1 MGIRGS
7 TATAAGAAAPSRHDD
22 GGAGAHRP
30 RHAAPAPADAAD
42 DGDGGEGR
50 HLPPPRGLTAAVR
63 DRLPRGNTLDDGT
76 FRHRHRVLWWVLV
89 AHLPALAALGTW
101 RGHDPG
107 PLALEL
113 LAPAA
118 CAVAGWFLPARR
130 PASFAVTAGFVASS
144 VVLVHLSGG
153 RVEARFHAFVLIGLV
168 ALYQDWAPFLWNVV
182 LTVVALG
189 ATSVAAH
196 DVMFDH
202 DAAHERP
209 LLWSGIHVAAL
220 LAASSGVVTFWSHAE
235 REQRRNLQL
244 VEDLAAAEAAKQQA
258 VSGLLVNLARRNQSL
273 LDRQLDVI
281 GDVSQRVD
289 DADLREQV
297 RQLEQLATRIRR
309 NAGSLLVLAGDDTP
323 RRWSRP
329 VPLVDVVRAA
339 AAEVEDGHRVEPLV
353 NDHLQVEG
361 RAAADLVHL
370 LAELIDNAVTFSP
383 PTATVRVRSHLS
395 PDDPPMPVVSI
406 EDSGIGMTE
415 PELRNANLVLAEAPE
430 VDLGRS
436 PMLGFHVVARLA
448 RRHALSVR
456 LAPTPG
462 GGLTAMV
469 TLAPG
474 VVTERSL
481 GSTVTTTD
489 GGSGSTG
496 TGATTTTGRH
506 VLAPWSAVTTRPVDD
521 GPRVET
527 IGLRP
532 TGTRARE
539 GDRHEGRTAGTGPVF
554 GTGPAPGTGP
564 GTSGAA
570 PADPTGPPGTLPPV
584 VLPALPAASE
594 DTHQLPAASEPPAPG
609 KPRRGG
615 SPRVISV
622 SAREATGTEP
632 ASTTAGPSPS
642 TVAGPAAGHTPP
654 AEAASP
660 APASGA
666 AAGQGPATAPS
677 IPLPAAGDRPFV
689 PAGAAPDTPSGGPR
703 PAPWWFESERLVRHE
718 EPAGAEAGGPAPD
731 PDEPATTAGGLARR
745 VPGANLASLRRN
757 DPPEAPPA
765 APAAGTPGRD
775 PERTRTMLSRFQAS
789 QRAGRLVAGTPGS
802 APPPPPTDRSEQEHP

>member
-1 MGIRGS
+1 
-7 TATAAGAAAPSRHDD
+7 
-22 GGAGAHRP
+22 
-30 RHAAPAPADAAD
+30 
-42 DGDGGEGR
+42 
-50 HLPPPRGLTAAVR
+50 
-63 DRLPRGNTLDDGT
+63 
-76 FRHRHRVLWWVLV
+76 
-89 AHLPALAALGTW
+89 
-101 RGHDPG
+101 
-107 PLALEL
+107 
-113 LAPAA
+113 
-118 CAVAGWFLPARR
+118 
-130 PASFAVTAGFVASS
+130 
-144 VVLVHLSGG
+144 
-153 RVEARFHAFVLIGLV
+153 
-168 ALYQDWAPFLWNVV
+168 
-182 LTVVALG
+182 
-189 ATSVAAH
+189 
-196 DVMFDH
+196 
-202 DAAHERP
+202 
-209 LLWSGIHVAAL
+209 
-220 LAASSGVVTFWSHAE
+220 
-235 REQRRNLQL
+235 
-244 VEDLAAAEAAKQQA
+244 
-258 VSGLLVNLARRNQSL
+258 NLARRNQSL

-370 LAELIDNAVTFSP
+370 LAELIDNAVTFSPPPATLPVRSHPAPAHPPRPVGSIADRVHLLAELIAPAVTFSP

-615 SPRVISV
+615 
-622 SAREATGTEP
+622 
-632 ASTTAGPSPS
+632 
-642 TVAGPAAGHTPP
+642 
-654 AEAASP
+654 
-660 APASGA
+660 
-666 AAGQGPATAPS
+666 
-677 IPLPAAGDRPFV
+677 
-689 PAGAAPDTPSGGPR
+689 
-703 PAPWWFESERLVRHE
+703 
-718 EPAGAEAGGPAPD
+718 
-731 PDEPATTAGGLARR
+731 
-745 VPGANLASLRRN
+745 
-757 DPPEAPPA
+757 
-765 APAAGTPGRD
+765 
-775 PERTRTMLSRFQAS
+775 
-789 QRAGRLVAGTPGS
+789 
-802 APPPPPTDRSEQEHP
+802 

>member
-1 MGIRGS
+1 
-7 TATAAGAAAPSRHDD
+7 
-22 GGAGAHRP
+22 
-30 RHAAPAPADAAD
+30 
-42 DGDGGEGR
+42 
-50 HLPPPRGLTAAVR
+50 
-63 DRLPRGNTLDDGT
+63 
-76 FRHRHRVLWWVLV
+76 
-89 AHLPALAALGTW
+89 
-101 RGHDPG
+101 
-107 PLALEL
+107 
-113 LAPAA
+113 
-118 CAVAGWFLPARR
+118 
-130 PASFAVTAGFVASS
+130 
-144 VVLVHLSGG
+144 
-153 RVEARFHAFVLIGLV
+153 
-168 ALYQDWAPFLWNVV
+168 
-182 LTVVALG
+182 
-189 ATSVAAH
+189 
-196 DVMFDH
+196 
-202 DAAHERP
+202 
-209 LLWSGIHVAAL
+209 
-220 LAASSGVVTFWSHAE
+220 
-235 REQRRNLQL
+235 
-244 VEDLAAAEAAKQQA
+244 
-258 VSGLLVNLARRNQSL
+258 
-273 LDRQLDVI
+273 
-281 GDVSQRVD
+281 
-289 DADLREQV
+289 
-297 RQLEQLATRIRR
+297 
-309 NAGSLLVLAGDDTP
+309 
-323 RRWSRP
+323 
-329 VPLVDVVRAA
+329 
-339 AAEVEDGHRVEPLV
+339 
-353 NDHLQVEG
+353 
-361 RAAADLVHL
+361 
-370 LAELIDNAVTFSP
+370 
-383 PTATVRVRSHLS
+383 
-395 PDDPPMPVVSI
+395 
-406 EDSGIGMTE
+406 
-415 PELRNANLVLAEAPE
+415 NLVLAEAPE

-554 GTGPAPGTGP
+554 GTGP

-594 DTHQLPAASEPPAPG
+594 DTHQLPAASEPPAQTGPHGTLPPGVRPALPAASEDPHHLPAASEPPAPG

-757 DPPEAPPA
+757 D
-765 APAAGTPGRD
+765 
-775 PERTRTMLSRFQAS
+775 
-789 QRAGRLVAGTPGS
+789 
-802 APPPPPTDRSEQEHP
+802 